1 MHRSS
6 IGWRAEP
13 MTTES
18 AIEPKA
24 APVNLTADQQGMSVW
39 RVPRVRQKH
48 IGFAETMPKATRPDE
63 MIGATERALE
73 PEMNIL
79 SPFMDCDLTA

>member
-1 MHRSS
+1 
-6 IGWRAEP
+6 

-24 APVNLTADQQGMSVW
+24 APVNSTADQQGMSVW
-39 RVPRVRQKH
+39 REPRVRQKH
-48 IGFAETMPKATRPDE
+48 IGFVETMPTATRPDE